1 MYCKIYRNL
10 YTATFLLLL
19 MFSEASSQNTPF
31 NSGFKDKIEKL
42 MEQDKLH
49 EADTMFTLAEK
60 NRSIDTYDLMKWLR
74 IKGVLADYAE
84 IGRIACLIVQRQP
97 GLSSFICDQLPE
109 IIKDAEPI
117 TIRKVM
123 EQYLFCALVKNDDA
137 TELKLWAADVYSRFG
152 LYKEEL
158 DILTDPALKNQ
169 DVANALLNSANKK
182 FAKKLF
188 IPAINAALP
197 SYQLFNDPDLKS
209 ICAMILFQSYG
220 HIGKND
226 SAAIWLGRT
235 SFAQAGFKISAAAF
249 FQKTG
254 YFRKAD
260 SIIALIP
267 ASLSRDTLMIRQLL
281 YKGEIGAAIDLSES
295 LRFNKYNA
303 QEKNQLLFWKMRSLF
318 FGGRY
323 IEAEALQDSIVFFP
337 SMSNA
342 NTYVNTKYIFN
353 NIKKEPQAGKIFG
366 SLAYGIWLDK
376 PDDIYKILQSGAIS
390 AYYPDVKQLLYCEG
404 IKALIAWKQFA
415 PTLTLIEQTKI
426 STDCPELKFYYGEA
440 LLYTGKIEKG
450 RAVLEE
456 HLLEYPGNVFS
467 EKARLFL
474 NNRHP

>member
-1 MYCKIYRNL
+1 
-10 YTATFLLLL
+10 
-19 MFSEASSQNTPF
+19 MFSEAFSQNTPF

-158 DILTDPALKNQ
+158 DILKDTALKNQ
-169 DVANALLNSANKK
+169 DMANALLNSANKK

-188 IPAINAALP
+188 VPAINAALP
-197 SYQLFNDPDLKS
+197 AYQLFNDPDLKS
-209 ICAMILFQSYG
+209 ISAMILFQSYG

-235 SFAQAGFKISAAAF
+235 SFGCKI
-249 FQKTG
+249 G
-254 YFRKAD
+254 
-260 SIIALIP
+260 
-267 ASLSRDTLMIRQLL
+267 LL
-281 YKGEIGAAIDLSES
+281 
-295 LRFNKYNA
+295 
-303 QEKNQLLFWKMRSLF
+303 
-318 FGGRY
+318 
-323 IEAEALQDSIVFFP
+323 
-337 SMSNA
+337 A
-342 NTYVNTKYIFN
+342 NR
-353 NIKKEPQAGKIFG
+353 
-366 SLAYGIWLDK
+366 W
-376 PDDIYKILQSGAIS
+376 AIS
-390 AYYPDVKQLLYCEG
+390 VISPP
-404 IKALIAWKQFA
+404 FA
-415 PTLTLIEQTKI
+415 
-426 STDCPELKFYYGEA
+426 S
-440 LLYTGKIEKG
+440 
-450 RAVLEE
+450 
-456 HLLEYPGNVFS
+456 
-467 EKARLFL
+467 
-474 NNRHP
+474 